1 MKILELVNDL
11 QASHNVVVKKIRC
24 DGAGENKAAETHLKE
39 AGKGIIFEYT
49 SSDTPQHNGVVERRF
64 ATLYGRVRSM
74 LHFCGCPKNLKMKV
88 WAECANVSNDLWNI
102 QVQKD
107 EENSPHELFFG
118 NLPAYAHNLQV
129 FGKAGVVLKGGKKT
143 IKAKLTSRGDR
154 KYFVGYSKQHGHD
167 VYRMWNPQTGRVSV
181 TRDIRWLNRF
191 LGDDY
196 TNDGATYDS
205 DDDGGSFSGRDEDE
219 DEDDGDAYDTSDN
232 DDDDGGSVSGRD
244 EDDRDVHDTSDKEDD
259 DATDDNTNAEPH
271 NETDP
276 EHEHQT
282 DKETAIPDTVNNPKL
297 QRELQRLNTYYNP
310 TLEDI
315 GEVAFVGGTDELYEA
330 PADFNEAWYHPVQ
343 SEREKCR
350 EAIKKEFRDIINK
363 KVWKVVNI
371 ADIPSNRRLI
381 GCRFTNKRK
390 RNGVYRARLV
400 ALGYSQVPGVDF
412 TDNFAP
418 VIQDITFRVM
428 CVLIIMYGWKAGIVD
443 IETAF
448 LYGELEETI
457 FMKVPV
463 GYEIVTKDDK
473 IDRNKQ
479 CMQLTKTI
487 YGLVQAAR
495 QFYKKLTSVLVEKM
509 NMRKCLAD
517 QCLFTRKTSKGTVLI
532 AVYIDDTL
540 CVGKQDAIDELKAE
554 IKKYFS
560 TKEEGP
566 LQEYV
571 GCEIIKE
578 GRSKLFMSQQVL
590 LKKLERTFG
599 EIVNKLPVY
608 KTPSGTGFKV
618 ERCVDVNER
627 ISEEKQSIYRS
638 GIGMLLFL
646 VKFSRPDISSSVHE
660 LSKANDGATEKH
672 YRGLLRTIK
681 YVLDTKQKALMYDTG
696 NKIKTVWKLKAFCD
710 SDFAGDKETRRSV
723 SGYCIYLF
731 DCLIAWK
738 SKGQKHV
745 TLSSTEAEYV
755 AVSDVCCE
763 IMFIRMILWF
773 LGIKIELPI
782 IVHCDNVG
790 AIFLSY
796 NAKISQ
802 RTKHVDT
809 KYRYVGEW
817 VEDGIIKIVF
827 VRSENNV
834 ADILTKNTSQEI
846 FNRHQ
851 KKYLHDLPKSK
862 S

>member
-1 MKILELVNDL
+1 M
-11 QASHNVVVKKIRC
+11 
-24 DGAGENKAAETHLKE
+24 
-39 AGKGIIFEYT
+39 
-49 SSDTPQHNGVVERRF
+49 
-64 ATLYGRVRSM
+64 
-74 LHFCGCPKNLKMKV
+74 
-88 WAECANVSNDLWNI
+88 
-102 QVQKD
+102 
-107 EENSPHELFFG
+107 
-118 NLPAYAHNLQV
+118 
-129 FGKAGVVLKGGKKT
+129 
-143 IKAKLTSRGDR
+143 
-154 KYFVGYSKQHGHD
+154 
-167 VYRMWNPQTGRVSV
+167 
-181 TRDIRWLNRF
+181 
-191 LGDDY
+191 
-196 TNDGATYDS
+196 
-205 DDDGGSFSGRDEDE
+205 
-219 DEDDGDAYDTSDN
+219 
-232 DDDDGGSVSGRD
+232 
-244 EDDRDVHDTSDKEDD
+244 
-259 DATDDNTNAEPH
+259 
-271 NETDP
+271 
-276 EHEHQT
+276 
-282 DKETAIPDTVNNPKL
+282 
-297 QRELQRLNTYYNP
+297 
-310 TLEDI
+310 
-315 GEVAFVGGTDELYEA
+315 
-330 PADFNEAWYHPVQ
+330 
-343 SEREKCR
+343 
-350 EAIKKEFRDIINK
+350 
-363 KVWKVVNI
+363 
-371 ADIPSNRRLI
+371 
-381 GCRFTNKRK
+381 
-390 RNGVYRARLV
+390 
-400 ALGYSQVPGVDF
+400 PGVDF

-418 VIQDITFRVM
+418 VIQDITFRVI
-428 CVLIIMYGWKAGIVD
+428 CVLIIMYGWKAEIVD

-627 ISEEKQSIYRS
+627 ISEEKQSMYRS

-646 VKFSRPDISSSVHE
+646 VKFSRPDISNSVRE